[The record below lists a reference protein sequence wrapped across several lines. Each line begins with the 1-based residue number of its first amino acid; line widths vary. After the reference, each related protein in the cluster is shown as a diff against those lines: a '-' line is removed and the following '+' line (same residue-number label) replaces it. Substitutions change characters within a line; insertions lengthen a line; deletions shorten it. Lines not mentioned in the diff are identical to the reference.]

1 MAETNGV
8 KTYKIAAR
16 SMIHIDPWKLDKLG
30 CSYFKS
36 SPVPIHTCSLRPR
49 TRRLSPTLMSFLASE
64 LKDSRSVLNVES
76 LDVAGLAIF
85 QVTSFLALENHFC
98 TTKFLEDFRGSNRSS
113 SLQSV
118 LTYQFLS
125 FPVKLSTNALF
136 RAMKNTQKR
145 ILPKTRI

>member
-1 MAETNGV
+1 MVETNEV
-8 KTYKIAAR
+8 KTYKIATR

-36 SPVPIHTCSLRPR
+36 SPVPIHSCRPHRPR

-64 LKDSRSVLNVES
+64 LKDSRSVLNVEY

-85 QVTSFLALENHFC
+85 QVTSFLALENHLC

-118 LTYQFLS
+118 KKHTSSSLS
-125 FPVKLSTNALF
+125 QSNFPQTLYF
-136 RAMKNTQKR
+136 GQ
-145 ILPKTRI
+145 